1 MAYGVDP
8 AELHSAAGRVG
19 TARLAAG
26 EAYRLLGRSGDASA
40 WCSEAA
46 LVSVIEMAVE
56 RLTWAAQEAG
66 NRADLVAA
74 ALAAAAA
81 GYHDADSPVPR

>member
-19 TARLAAG
+19 VARLAAG
-26 EAYRLLGRSGDASA
+26 EAYQLLGRSGDPSA
-40 WCSEAA
+40 WCAEAA
-46 LVSVIEMAVE
+46 VVSVIRQAVE

-66 NRADLVAA
+66 HRADLVAV
-74 ALAAAAA
+74 ALAAAAT
-81 GYHDADSPVPR
+81 GYHDADSPAPR